1 MLAPGVG
8 KPLSLQRWLWQ
19 FCCCK
24 QCPDGRKL
32 RTRGPAGLVDDDDHC
47 GEFRAAGGDELRSR
61 EGLTT
66 CLDPVIYQN
75 HPLSTLEM
83 VSSREERSRV
93 ASIIRVGH
101 LLDNVSGKQAP
112 VLPDRSEPNTKGD
125 SNCRSEGESSRLDT
139 DDDVRPFLA
148 GQLCEPANN
157 RAQGISVSE
166 HGPGVGMPIFPP
178 KVLKSTLS
186 SRLNVRLALSRGHC
200 IDQCPDR
207 PQAGPTARS
216 EVLAD
221 VRKGSRCGRGA
232 RRLRGTVTCVRLV

>member
-32 RTRGPAGLVDDDDHC
+32 RTCGPAGLVDDDDHC
-47 GEFRAAGGDELRSR
+47 GEFRAAGGNELRSR

-66 CLDPVIYQN
+66 CLDPVINQN

-186 SRLNVRLALSRGHC
+186 SRLNVRLACHG
-200 IDQCPDR
+200 
-207 PQAGPTARS
+207 G
-216 EVLAD
+216 E
-221 VRKGSRCGRGA
+221 
-232 RRLRGTVTCVRLV
+232 